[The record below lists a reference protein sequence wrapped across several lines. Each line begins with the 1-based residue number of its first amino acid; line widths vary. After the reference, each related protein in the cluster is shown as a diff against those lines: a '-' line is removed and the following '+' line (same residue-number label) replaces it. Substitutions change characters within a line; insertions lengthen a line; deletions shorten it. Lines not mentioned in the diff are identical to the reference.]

1 MMSRC
6 SGDGSASRRAE
17 SSPLLGNRA
26 TDGSC
31 SSYNPAGYDT
41 NEAESFQPSAPLLKK
56 QVLLLCYARL
66 MEPLAFFS
74 IFPYVA
80 EMVQRNGNLAESD
93 VGFYSGLVEAAFSAA
108 QAVTLLL
115 WGTLAD
121 RFGRRSMLLYSL
133 AGMATGT
140 ALFGTASEIWHM
152 ILFRSLTGLFSG
164 ANLIIRTMIGELCT
178 PDSQA
183 TFFSWYAVAG
193 NLGIF
198 IGPII
203 GGALADPASQYPS
216 VFGDSAFLQR
226 HPYALSGFATAAMTG
241 TAVLITAVA
250 IQETLPEQAGNSLSK
265 ACQIAQQESPQPSMR
280 QILQTTQVQAV
291 LGSYAYVMFI
301 AIAFMA
307 IHPVVLYTPV
317 HHGGLGLSTTQ
328 ITAFIA
334 AVGAS
339 ETVWLMIAFPL
350 LQRRVGTKR
359 VLVVCSWLWPLFF
372 AGYTVTSAL
381 EREGQTIAAVV
392 VAVFNIV
399 VGPGA
404 FMAFTAVQLAVN
416 EASPSPGV
424 LGKLNS
430 SVEILSSIIR
440 SVVPGIATA
449 VFAVGARGNILGG
462 YLAWVV
468 LIVSTMGLP
477 LILKRFPDDH
487 VRC

>member
-1 MMSRC
+1 
-6 SGDGSASRRAE
+6 
-17 SSPLLGNRA
+17 
-26 TDGSC
+26 
-31 SSYNPAGYDT
+31 
-41 NEAESFQPSAPLLKK
+41 
-56 QVLLLCYARL
+56 

-121 RFGRRSMLLYSL
+121 RFGRRPMLLYSL

-152 ILFRSLTGLFSG
+152 MLFRSLTGLFSG

-216 VFGDSAFLQR
+216 VFGNSAFLQG

-241 TAVLITAVA
+241 TAVLITAFA
-250 IQETLPEQAGNSLSK
+250 IQETLPEQADGSLSK
-265 ACQIAQQESPQPSMR
+265 ACQITQQDSPQPSMR

-291 LGSYAYVMFI
+291 LGGYGYVMFI

-317 HHGGLGLSTTQ
+317 HHGGLGLSTAQ

-339 ETVWLMIAFPL
+339 ET
-350 LQRRVGTKR
+350 RRVGTKR
-359 VLVVCSWLWPLFF
+359 VLVACSWLWPLFF
-372 AGYTVTSAL
+372 AGYMVTSAL
-381 EREGQTIAAVV
+381 EREGETVAAVV
-392 VAVFNIV
+392 VAVSNIV

-416 EASPSPGV
+416 EASPSPSV

-449 VFAVGARGNILGG
+449 IFAVGARGNILGG

-468 LIVSTMGLP
+468 LIVSAMGLP
-477 LILKRFPDDH
+477 LILKWFPDD
-487 VRC
+487 RRPLFTGNSDNCGCCTGIGSS